1 MVSIFCSHS
10 GKDADQVLSLKH
22 SLEAIGHTVYCFED
36 DAQPGKPIMGKI
48 QKAIDK
54 ADIILAYFTQNSLGS
69 DFMYD
74 EIRYA
79 LKIGKDV
86 IPFVEAGFPDDALG
100 PVKGKEPIVFDRKH
114 NPGKVTF
121 EAHTTLS
128 NHLRKLDMEKL
139 TQEILIAV
147 LLLVLCYGIYLVV
160 KE

>member
-10 GKDADQVLSLKH
+10 VKDADQVISLKH

-36 DAQPGKPIMGKI
+36 DTQPGKPIMGKI
-48 QKAIDK
+48 QKALDK
-54 ADIILAYFTQNSLGS
+54 ADIVLGYFTRNSLGS

-86 IPFVEAGFPDDALG
+86 IPFVEAGFPDEALG
-100 PVKGKEPIVFDRKH
+100 PAKGKEPIVFDRKH
-114 NPGKVTF
+114 NPGQVTF
-121 EAHTTLS
+121 EAYTTLS

-139 TQEILIAV
+139 AQEILTAV
-147 LLLVLCYGIYLVV
+147 LLLVLCYGFYLAV